1 MRGLLMLLGISCLAA
16 SIGAVN
22 AHTTSIGYVPG
33 STAGSVTFWTG
44 SYSHGG
50 GAVNEGTATLTG
62 VSVPYN
68 QVVNF
73 NIPPVLVKP
82 AGLIDGTNNFFWGP
96 SPYPFPVSVDPVLFG
111 GVVVWQGV
119 QFTGLVPG
127 TYTFSC
133 GGTCGTTQQWQSLTT
148 GVITVNLT
156 GSVIGGGG
164 GPPADIPTMS
174 EWSLLITALML
185 LVLGFLALRLRR

>member
-1 MRGLLMLLGISCLAA
+1 MGLVWMAVA
-16 SIGAVN
+16 IGVAG

-33 STAGSVTFWTG
+33 STTGSVTFWTG

-50 GAVNEGTATLTG
+50 GAINEGTATLTG
-62 VSVPYN
+62 VSVTYN

-73 NIPPVLVKP
+73 NIAPVAVKP
-82 AGLIDGTNNFFWGP
+82 VGLVDGTNNFFWGP

-119 QFTGLVPG
+119 GFTGLVPG
-127 TYTFSC
+127 TYTFTC
-133 GGTCGTTQQWQSLTT
+133 GGTCGVTAQWQTLPGASGT
-148 GVITVNLT
+148 ITVNLT

-164 GPPADIPTMS
+164 GPPADIPTTS
-174 EWSLLITALML
+174 EWSLFVTALML
-185 LVLGFLALRLRR
+185 LVAGMLALRLRR